1 MQPMQYEIGKMPLSK
16 IGLLSKQ
23 IETNSE
29 ILQYRLRFLVD
40 MSSKTQQILRFTY
53 FEAEKRLHSISNLMM
68 ESRELLLPSV
78 K

>member
-1 MQPMQYEIGKMPLSK
+1 MQYEIGKMPLSK